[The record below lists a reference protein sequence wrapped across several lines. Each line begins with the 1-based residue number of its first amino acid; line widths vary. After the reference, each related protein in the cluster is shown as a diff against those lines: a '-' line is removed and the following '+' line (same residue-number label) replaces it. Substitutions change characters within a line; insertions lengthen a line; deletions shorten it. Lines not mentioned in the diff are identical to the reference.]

1 VNDSPRCAVYARYS
15 NEKQNPFT
23 IDQQIRK
30 CKDYADK
37 HGLKILDNHIYF
49 DEAISGAT
57 DNRQGLQRL
66 LAAAKLKV
74 CPFDVLLSDDT
85 SRISRRPADSHRIF
99 DELKFAGVRVVFVS
113 QGIDSANEQAETMLG
128 FHGLVDSIYLKDLS
142 RRTFRGVEDR
152 ARKGLH
158 TGGRVFGYKHVSIES
173 DELDCHGRP
182 LIVGVRLE
190 VDEEQ
195 ASTVRTIFQR
205 YAGGESMK
213 RIAIYLNDKGIKSP
227 QPQKGRVSRSW
238 CPSSV
243 RHILLNERYRGI
255 VIWGRTAKVRSPETG
270 NRVSRRKPE
279 MEWRRKEISEQRI
292 VSDEL
297 WNSVQERFHIV
308 RSMNGKTTKCG
319 RAMASPYLFTG
330 LLECSECHGK
340 VTIVSGTRKG
350 RPDRRYGCSMHASR
364 GNKVCTNDLLVSQ
377 PALERQILGGLQA
390 SVLNPAAVN
399 YALKNFE
406 QGLLRAI
413 ENRDSETSLL
423 DRRIEE
429 LDTKIHNCTAAIA
442 EGRPFKSL
450 LEQVGLL
457 EAEME
462 QAKSERENIRPE
474 GLIARLRDTRRFVEA
489 NLCNLRELLSGEV
502 RMARAE
508 LAKHI
513 QRIVLTR
520 QGKAYVAAGNW
531 SLLGLGYYDGAGG
544 QNRTGYARLFR
555 AALYQ

>member
-1 VNDSPRCAVYARYS
+1 MTNSLCCAVYARYS
-15 NEKQNPFT
+15 NEKQNPLT

-30 CKDYADK
+30 CREYCDRQSFR
-37 HGLKILDNHIYF
+37 ILDSHIYV

-57 DNRQGLQRL
+57 DNREGLQNL
-66 LAAAKLKV
+66 LAAAKLKPR
-74 CPFDVLLSDDT
+74 PFDVILADDT

-128 FHGLVDSIYLKDLS
+128 FHGMVDSLYLKDLAK
-142 RRTFRGVEDR
+142 RTFRGVQDR
-152 ARKGLH
+152 ALRGLH
-158 TGGRVFGYKHVSIES
+158 TGGRVFGYKRMPIEN
-173 DELDCHGRP
+173 DELDSHGRP

-205 YAGGESMK
+205 YGDGESMK

-255 VIWGRTAKVRSPETG
+255 VIWGRTTKVRSPETG
-270 NRVSRRKPE
+270 NRVSRRKPDT
-279 MEWRRKEISEQRI
+279 EWHRKEVSEQRI

-297 WNSVQERFHIV
+297 WSSVQERFRAV
-308 RSMNGKTTKCG
+308 RTMNGKRTRYG

-340 VTIVSGTRKG
+340 VTIVSGTRLG
-350 RPDRRYGCSMHASR
+350 RPDRRYGCSMHAYR
-364 GNKVCTNDLLVSQ
+364 GNKVCTNSLLVAQSV
-377 PALERQILGGLQA
+377 LERQILAGLQA
-390 SVLNPAAVN
+390 TVLNPAVVN
-399 YALKNFE
+399 YALKTFE
-406 QGLLRAI
+406 QELLRVI
-413 ENRDSETSLL
+413 ENRECETSLL
-423 DRRIEE
+423 DR
-429 LDTKIHNCTAAIA
+429 KIADLEKKIRNCTIAIA
-442 EGRPFKSL
+442 EGHAYKSL
-450 LEQVGLL
+450 LERVGLL
-457 EAEME
+457 EAEMQ
-462 QAKSERENIRPE
+462 QARSEREYIRPE
-474 GLIARLRDTRRFVEA
+474 GLRVRMRDTRRFVET
-489 NLCNLRELLSGEV
+489 NLGNLRELLSGE
-502 RMARAE
+502 ARVARVE

-513 QRIVLTR
+513 QTIVLTPE
-520 QGKAYVAAGNW
+520 GKTYVAAGNW
-531 SLLGLGYYDGAGG
+531 SLFGLGCYNGAGG

-555 AALYQ
+555 AALYH